1 LNKFFFE
8 KIISN
13 LLGEGYSCLHLNPF
27 VKIDAEKR
35 RIEAV
40 IQQSLLEQQ
49 IVQQEPE
56 QDPGQETQF

>member
-1 LNKFFFE
+1 VPQVYRPYAPQFIMDPE
-8 KIISN
+8 RR
-13 LLGEGYSCLHLNPF
+13 
-27 VKIDAEKR
+27 KIDAEKR